1 MRIGIVEDHIEILNY
16 MTFVLEA
23 AHHTV
28 YPHLSGG
35 SLIDRLFVEQEKHGP
50 LPYDFLL
57 LDLWLPGGPSGLEV
71 LDYVRRTFSAEELP
85 VLVISAASR
94 NQLEGLVQ
102 RYPGTQVLRKPF
114 RLNDLLLCIEVGLKT
129 SSSPTEIQPD
139 TPIDQGKMDTEERS
153 QLPPR

>member
-16 MTFVLEA
+16 LTFVLEA

-35 SLIDRLFVEQEKHGP
+35 SLINRLFIEQEKQGS

-114 RLNDLLLCIEVGLKT
+114 RLSDLLLSIEGGQKT
-129 SSSPTEIQPD
+129 ASPISETQLSMLA
-139 TPIDQGKMDTEERS
+139 DQDEVNTEEGS
-153 QLPPR
+153 KLPPM